1 MEEAGGMV
9 LKPDP
14 RTVLSH
20 GTQVIA
26 GGINVFP
33 KLQALCAQAFGP
45 ARADIAPH

>member
-1 MEEAGGMV
+1 V

-14 RTVLSH
+14 KTVLSQ

-26 GGINVFP
+26 GGSHVFP

-45 ARADIAPH
+45 APAGITQG